1 MVVTEKERYN
11 MVRIYQKTDKNV
23 IWAFDKLTHALLFIS
38 EKESKEEYIIEL
50 YDKRFTVKAE

>member
-1 MVVTEKERYN
+1 
-11 MVRIYQKTDKNV
+11 MVRIYQKKDKNV

-50 YDKRFTVKAE
+50 YDKKFTVKAE

>member
-38 EKESKEEYIIEL
+38 ERESKEEYIIEL
-50 YDKRFTVKAE
+50 YDKKFTIKAE